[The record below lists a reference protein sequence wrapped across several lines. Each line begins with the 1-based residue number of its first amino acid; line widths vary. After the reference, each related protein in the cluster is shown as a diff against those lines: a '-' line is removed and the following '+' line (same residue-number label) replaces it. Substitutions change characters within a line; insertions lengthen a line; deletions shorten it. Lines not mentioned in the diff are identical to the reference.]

1 MKVHEPVLLQEV
13 LEYLK
18 PVPGGQYIDATLNGG
33 GHTLAIAERI
43 QPNGV
48 VLGIEWDS
56 SLFQETELRI
66 KNYELRKSL
75 ILINDSYTN
84 LKSIAEK
91 HDFQPDGILFD
102 LGLSSW
108 HYEASGRGFSFK
120 KDEPLDMR
128 YNTESRSKNQE
139 ARQTAAEIVN
149 LYSVPELEQI
159 LRDYGEEQF
168 ARSISESIGLNRK
181 KRPIMT
187 TDDLVAVINVAVP
200 DWYKQ
205 QSSPSRRRPNG
216 RATGS
221 PTPRRKIHFATKT
234 FQALRVVVNDELG
247 NVAKGVRMAIDIL
260 KPGGRLVVISF
271 QGHEDKLV
279 REIFKEQVKAG
290 RIIQPVKGTI
300 RPTWPEQQA
309 NPRSRSAKMKVAEKV

>member
-1 MKVHEPVLLQEV
+1 MIHQPVLLNEV

-18 PVPGGQYIDATLNGG
+18 PKPGGKYIDATMNGG
-33 GHTLAIAERI
+33 GHTLAIAERV
-43 QPNGV
+43 QPNGI

-56 SLFQETELRI
+56 ELLKETEARI
-66 KNYELRKSL
+66 KKQESSANL
-75 ILINDSYTN
+75 IFVNDSYVN
-84 LKSIAEK
+84 LKNIVED

-108 HYEASGRGFSFK
+108 HYETSGRGFTFK

-128 YNTESRSKNQE
+128 FNTSGGVPVS
-139 ARQTAAEIVN
+139 EIVN
-149 LYSVPELEQI
+149 LYDVPELEQI
-159 LRDYGEEQF
+159 IRDYGEEQF

-187 TDDLVAVINVAVP
+187 TEDLVSVISVAVP
-200 DWYKQ
+200 EWYKH
-205 QSSPSRRRPNG
+205 
-216 RATGS
+216 
-221 PTPRRKIHFATKT
+221 RKIHFATKT

-247 NVAKGVRMAIDIL
+247 NVAKGVRTAIDIL
-260 KPGGRLVVISF
+260 KPGGRIVVISF
-271 QGHEDKLV
+271 QGHEDKIV

-309 NPRSRSAKMKVAEKV
+309 NPRSRSAKMKVVEKI

>member
-1 MKVHEPVLLQEV
+1 MIHTPVLLNEV

-18 PVPGGQYIDATLNGG
+18 PRPGGRYIDATMNGG
-33 GHTLAIAERI
+33 GHSLALAERV

-48 VLGIEWDS
+48 VLGIEWDTE
-56 SLFQETELRI
+56 LLEETEARI
-66 KNYELRKSL
+66 KKQESSANL
-75 ILINDSYTN
+75 IFVNDSYIN

-108 HYEASGRGFSFK
+108 HYEISGRGFSFK
-120 KDEPLDMR
+120 KNEPLDMR
-128 YNTESRSKNQE
+128 FNVVTGVPVS
-139 ARQTAAEIVN
+139 EIVN
-149 LYSVPELEQI
+149 LYDIPELEQI

-187 TDDLVAVINVAVP
+187 TEDLVAVINVAVP
-200 DWYKQ
+200 DWYKH
-205 QSSPSRRRPNG
+205 
-216 RATGS
+216 
-221 PTPRRKIHFATKT
+221 RKIHFATKT
-234 FQALRVVVNDELG
+234 FQALRVVANDELG
-247 NVAKGVRMAIDIL
+247 NVAKGVRAAIDIL

-271 QGHEDKLV
+271 QGHEDKIV

-290 RIIQPVKGTI
+290 RITQPVKGTI

>member
-1 MKVHEPVLLQEV
+1 MIHTPVLLNEV

-18 PVPGGQYIDATLNGG
+18 PESGGRYIDATMNGG

-56 SLFQETELRI
+56 ELLKQFELKVESLKFKDSI
-66 KNYELRKSL
+66 
-75 ILINDSYTN
+75 IPVNDSYVN
-84 LKSIAEK
+84 MKSIAEK
-91 HDFQPDGILFD
+91 YDFQPDGILFD

-108 HYEASGRGFSFK
+108 HYEGSGRGFTFK
-120 KDEPLDMR
+120 KNEPLDMR
-128 YNTESRSKNQE
+128 FNVMTGVPAS
-139 ARQTAAEIVN
+139 EIVN
-149 LYSVPELEQI
+149 LYDIPELEQI

-187 TDDLVAVINVAVP
+187 TEDLVAVINVAVP
-200 DWYKQ
+200 DWYKH
-205 QSSPSRRRPNG
+205 
-216 RATGS
+216 
-221 PTPRRKIHFATKT
+221 RKIHFATKT
-234 FQALRVVVNDELG
+234 FQALRVVANDELG
-247 NVAKGVRMAIDIL
+247 NVCKGVRAAIDIL

-271 QGHEDKLV
+271 QGHEDKIV

-290 RIIQPVKGTI
+290 QIIQPVKGTI
-300 RPTWPEQQA
+300 RPNWPEQQQ
-309 NPRSRSAKMKVAEKV
+309 NPRSRSAKMKVAQKV

>member
-1 MKVHEPVLLQEV
+1 MHTPVLLNEV

-18 PVPGGQYIDATLNGG
+18 PVPGGKYIDATMNGG
-33 GHTLAIAERI
+33 GHSLAIAERV
-43 QPNGV
+43 QPDGI
-48 VLGIEWDS
+48 VLGIEWDTE
-56 SLFQETELRI
+56 LLKETELRI
-66 KNYELRKSL
+66 NNSELRKSL
-75 ILINDSYTN
+75 ILVNDSYVN
-84 LKSIAEK
+84 LEQIAK
-91 HDFQPDGILFD
+91 NHNFQPDGILFD

-128 YNTESRSKNQE
+128 FNVATGVPAS
-139 ARQTAAEIVN
+139 EIVN
-149 LYSVPELEQI
+149 LYDVPELEQI
-159 LRDYGEEQF
+159 FRDYGEEQF

-187 TDDLVAVINVAVP
+187 TEDLVAVINVAVP
-200 DWYKQ
+200 DWYKHK
-205 QSSPSRRRPNG
+205 
-216 RATGS
+216 
-221 PTPRRKIHFATKT
+221 KIHFATKT

-247 NVAKGVRMAIDIL
+247 NVAKGVRAAINIL

-290 RIIQPVKGTI
+290 QIIQPVKGTT

-309 NPRSRSAKMKVAEKV
+309 NPRSRSAKMKVAEKL